1 MPVAWP
7 EIGELSARGWYGTP
21 LTIGVRVPD
30 PAELG
35 RRFKAAGVPVRS
47 LYEDWTQAPLFQH
60 PELAARFWP
69 HLAHSPYRPPTQDE
83 LPNYYR
89 ALRQTVVLKVPQ
101 IPATDY
107 MEQIAEALATVLI
120 RTLVTA

>member
-1 MPVAWP
+1 M
-7 EIGELSARGWYGTP
+7 
-21 LTIGVRVPD
+21 PD